1 MKPFAGTT
9 FVVALSALG
18 GMMSFPAN
26 ALTYQVG
33 HRPEIGRVDAPKAIK
48 PGESARILIEA
59 KKEGGSGCGMLV
71 TFGDGSED
79 KQFKMNQDGVKFP
92 LVVEHVY
99 KKAGKYTV
107 KARGKE
113 ITTNKE
119 CKGSASAT
127 VQVGEPKAGKA
138 KGQQK

>member
-1 MKPFAGTT
+1 
-9 FVVALSALG
+9 VG
-18 GMMSFPAN
+18 GA
-26 ALTYQVG
+26 
-33 HRPEIGRVDAPKAIK
+33 
-48 PGESARILIEA
+48 
-59 KKEGGSGCGMLV
+59 GCGMIV

-92 LVVEHVY
+92 MVIEHVY
-99 KKAGKYTV
+99 KKAGKYAV

-127 VQVGEPKAGKA
+127 IQVGEPKPGKA
-138 KGQQK
+138 KGQQKN

>member
-1 MKPFAGTT
+1 MKPLDRKLTLTLLA
-9 FVVALSALG
+9 ALG
-18 GMMSFPAN
+18 VTLAAPLH

-33 HRPEIGRVDAPKAIK
+33 HRPEIGRVDAPKTIK
-48 PGESARILIEA
+48 PGDAVRILIEA